1 MSDSAT
7 APQKRGAGF
16 LLAVIYVTALF
27 FIWAFVTNLVDP
39 LVKSMM
45 VIYHLSNLEAQLNQ
59 FAFFIAYGIMS
70 IPSAWY
76 LSKYGYA
83 NSIILGLVGIV
94 AGCLIAFCTAF
105 AHSFITVLIGLFV
118 AASGITLLQVAANP
132 LIAAMGDPKGSSVR
146 LNLSQA
152 FNSMGA
158 FIGGIFGAVFLLKGP
173 LFDKTIV
180 PTQAMKDQG
189 LHFVT
194 NVYFEIA
201 VVFAVFTLAV
211 FLVRNTIAAHSPAR
225 VANVESPFKA
235 LSSKW
240 ANLGSIG
247 IFLYVGAEVCVIS
260 GMIFFLEQSQ
270 IMNLPS
276 QIAGCVGPYFM
287 LMAMF
292 GRFIGSWLMTFVKA
306 TTMLAIVA
314 LGAIVL
320 CVFVVA
326 TYHMASTPMSG
337 TLPIYTFPGWYQAP
351 LATGFFPGL
360 AAILIGLFNSIMF
373 PTIFTLTLE
382 RSSAPA
388 SATSGLMCMA
398 ICGGGFISLAY
409 GQAVDMF
416 LANFPVGARSLAFV
430 VPLVCYIYVL
440 WFAMAAKKAPVHAI
454 EEGVSAGH

>member
-16 LLAVIYVTALF
+16 LLAVVYVTALF

-83 NSIILGLVGIV
+83 NSIILGLIGII
-94 AGCLIAFCTAF
+94 AGCVIAFCTGF
-105 AHSFITVLIGLFV
+105 AHTFVTVLIGLFV

-132 LIAAMGDPKGSSVR
+132 LIASMGDPKGSSVR

-158 FIGGIFGAVFLLKGP
+158 YIGGSFGAAFLLKGP
-173 LFDKTIV
+173 LFDKTIE

-194 NVYFEIA
+194 NVYLDIA
-201 VVFAVFTLAV
+201 IVFAVFTLAV
-211 FLVRNTIAAHSPAR
+211 FLVRNTIAANSPTMP
-225 VANVESPFKA
+225 ANPESPFKA
-235 LSSKW
+235 FGSKW
-240 ANLGSIG
+240 ANLGSLG

-260 GMIFFLEQSQ
+260 GMIFFLEQPQ
-270 IMNLPS
+270 IFNVPS
-276 QIAGCVGPYFM
+276 QVAGYVGPIFM
-287 LMAMF
+287 LFAMF
-292 GRFIGSWLMTFVKA
+292 GRFIGSWLMTFIKA
-306 TTMLAIVA
+306 TTMLMVVA
-314 LGAIVL
+314 LGATVL
-320 CVFVVA
+320 CCVVIA
-326 TYHMASTPMSG
+326 TYHMAPTPLGG
-337 TLPIYTFPGWYQAP
+337 TVSVFGYDAP
-351 LATGFFPGL
+351 LTLGFIPGV
-360 AAILIGLFNSIMF
+360 AAVLIGLFNSIMF

-416 LANFPVGARSLAFV
+416 LAHFPVGARSLAFV
-430 VPLVCYIYVL
+430 VPLVCYLYVL
-440 WFAMAAKKAPVHAI
+440 WFSLAASKAPVHAI
-454 EEGVSAGH
+454 EEGVSGGH

>member
-1 MSDSAT
+1 MSDSAA
-7 APQKRGAGF
+7 APKKGGSG
-16 LLAVIYVTALF
+16 LILAVIYVTVLF

-45 VIYHLSNLEAQLNQ
+45 VIYHLTNLEAQLNQ

-76 LSKYGYA
+76 LSRFGYA
-83 NSIILGLVGIV
+83 NSIILGLIGII
-94 AGCLIAFCTAF
+94 AGCLIAWSTTF
-105 AHSFITVLIGLFV
+105 AHTFVTVLIGLFV

-132 LIAAMGDPKGSSVR
+132 LIASMGDVKGSHFR

-158 FIGGIFGAVFLLKGP
+158 YIGGSFGAIFLLKGP

-180 PTQAMKDQG
+180 PTQAMKDAG
-189 LHFVT
+189 LGFVT
-194 NVYFEIA
+194 NVYLEIA

-211 FLVRNTIAAHSPAR
+211 FLVRNTIAAHSPKRAEH
-225 VANVESPFKA
+225 VESPFKA
-235 LSSKW
+235 FGSKW
-240 ANLGSIG
+240 ANLGALG

-260 GMIFFLEQSQ
+260 GLLFFLEQTQ
-270 IMNLPS
+270 ILNVPS
-276 QIAGCVGPYFM
+276 QIAGLIAPYFM
-287 LMAMF
+287 LFAMI
-292 GRFIGSWLMTFVKA
+292 GRFVGSGLLTIVKA
-306 TTMLAIVA
+306 TTMLTLVA
-314 LGAIVL
+314 LGAAILCIV
-320 CVFVVA
+320 VIA
-326 TYHMASTPMSG
+326 TFHMDPTPMGG
-337 TLPIYTFPGWYQAP
+337 TVNLFGHETQIT
-351 LATGFFPGL
+351 TGFIPGF
-360 AAILIGLFNSIMF
+360 AAVLIGLFNSIMF

-416 LANFPVGARSLAFV
+416 LAHFPVGARSLAFV
-430 VPLVCYIYVL
+430 VPLVCYLYVL
-440 WFAMAAKKAPVHAI
+440 WFSLAAKKAPVHAI